1 MDFADRLVSLAG
13 RIDKQK
19 SAIQTEEAAKTAFVM
34 PFIQAL
40 GYDVFDPT
48 EVVPEFIADVG
59 SKKGEKIDYAIMV
72 EGKPSMLIECKCCD
86 TNLNDNHA
94 AQLRRYFHVTSA
106 RIGVLTNGQTY
117 QFFTDLDE
125 PNIMD
130 KKPFMEIDLL
140 DLDAHLVQELK
151 KLTKSSFELDQMLS
165 TASNLKYTKEIKA
178 YFDRQMTTPD
188 PDFVRL
194 VLADIYSGMKTQLV
208 IEQFTPLVRQGLG
221 AVINDQINAR
231 LKSAL
236 STVPVP
242 EIQPQDETNEQST
255 EDTGK
260 GIVTTHEEMEGFYIV
275 RAILRSVVDVER
287 VVMRDTKSYCG
298 IILDDSNRK
307 PVCRLHFNTQQKY
320 IGIFDEKRIESR
332 KPISSL
338 NEIYDYSEQ
347 IRAAIKIYDQET

>member
-13 RIDKQK
+13 RIEKQK

-86 TNLNDNHA
+86 ANLSDNHA
-94 AQLRRYFHVTSA
+94 AQLRRYFHVTAA
-106 RIGVLTNGQTY
+106 RIGVLTNGHLY
-117 QFFTDLDE
+117 QFFADLDE

-140 DLDAHLVQELK
+140 GLDEQLVPELK
-151 KLTKSSFELDQMLS
+151 KLSKSSFEIDQMLS
-165 TASNLKYTKEIKA
+165 TASNLKYTREIKG
-178 YFDRQMTTPD
+178 YFERQLTSPD
-188 PDFVRL
+188 SDLVRL
-194 VLADIYSGMKTQLV
+194 VLADIYNGMKTQLV
-208 IEQFTPLVRQGLG
+208 IEQFTPLVRQALV
-221 AVINDQINAR
+221 AVINDEINAR

-236 STVPVP
+236 TTGKPLPPQETDDGQQGEPVA
-242 EIQPQDETNEQST
+242 

-260 GIVTTHEEMEGFYIV
+260 GIVTSHEEMEGYYIV
-275 RAILRSVVDVER
+275 RAILRPVVEVER
-287 VVMRDTKSYCG
+287 VAMRDTKSYCG
-298 IILDDSNRK
+298 ILLDDNNRK
-307 PVCRLHFNTQQKY
+307 PVCRLHFNAQQKY
-320 IGIFDEKRIESR
+320 IGIFDEQRNETR
-332 KPISSL
+332 KPIASL
-338 NEIYDYSEQ
+338 NEIYDYTDQ
-347 IRAAIKIYDQET
+347 IRNAVGLYEG